1 MCTADERESKCSS
14 VTQSEH
20 CKDKRNSNRIWQKFK
35 SDFLL
40 GRNDQQ
46 QHKQQQHQCVSLV
59 FYDRLPRFSFPCSCW
74 WYVGQQSTMLVEFY
88 ELYFKMTNY
97 VTSKMHITISWRVF
111 RLSFK
116 FLVNILFVLCNYY
129 SVIMI
134 NPGKKLRNR
143 S

>member
-20 CKDKRNSNRIWQKFK
+20 YKDKRNSNRIWQKFK

-46 QHKQQQHQCVSLV
+46 QHKQQLQCVALV
-59 FYDRLPRFSFPCSCW
+59 FYDRLPRCSFPCSCW

-88 ELYFKMTNY
+88 QFYFILINSVK
-97 VTSKMHITISWRVF
+97 SKIQITILHNVPCSRIKSYKIF
-111 RLSFK
+111 
-116 FLVNILFVLCNYY
+116 ILFVFCNYLSFY
-129 SVIMI
+129 YLVIVC
-134 NPGKKLRNR
+134 
-143 S
+143 